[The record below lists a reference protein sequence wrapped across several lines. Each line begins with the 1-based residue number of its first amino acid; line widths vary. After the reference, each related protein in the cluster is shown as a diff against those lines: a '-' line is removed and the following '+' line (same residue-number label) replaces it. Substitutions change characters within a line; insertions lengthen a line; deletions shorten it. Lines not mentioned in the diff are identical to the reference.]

1 MTDFIYANGGYSSD
15 YHVRVA
21 TALMGILEDLDPK
34 MPAQVLGA
42 LSLIIGDED
51 TKFMVKGSRFEGTP
65 YLHWKI
71 AFLLKAKAEAV
82 IYHVRDRLPGAQAA
96 KAKKAADGKPP
107 WSDVFKQIED
117 YVAEKAPHVKAEYK
131 LHDTSKEGLR

>member
-1 MTDFIYANGGYSSD
+1 
-15 YHVRVA
+15 
-21 TALMGILEDLDPK
+21 MGILEDLDPK

-71 AFLLKAKAEAV
+71 AFLLKAKAEAA
-82 IYHVRDRLPGAQAA
+82 IYRVRDKLPGAQAA
-96 KAKKAADGKPP
+96 KVKKAADGKPP